1 MNKGLIAS
9 SLLMLTLTAGSS
21 GAAEPIPAWSAVV
34 TAVHDGDTPTVRAL
48 SGPRRGQVV
57 RVRLSCVDTPEIR
70 WVGHWETQPLAEEAR
85 ALVKR
90 LALGQRV
97 RVVQVGGESHKRP
110 VARVILA
117 DGQDLG
123 LKLVSSGLAWCD
135 LRYCRVR
142 RDAAYR
148 QALDGA
154 SQAGLRIWADPM
166 PISPREW
173 RVKR

>member
-1 MNKGLIAS
+1 MNKRLIAS
-9 SLLMLTLTAGSS
+9 SLLMLTLTAGPSD
-21 GAAEPIPAWSAVV
+21 AAEPTPAWSAVV

-70 WVGHWETQPLAEEAR
+70 WAGHWETQPRAEEAR
-85 ALVKR
+85 DLVKR
-90 LALGQRV
+90 LVLGQRV
-97 RVVQVGGESHKRP
+97 RVIQVGGESHKRP

-123 LKLVSSGLAWCD
+123 LLLVSSGLAWCD

-154 SQAGLRIWADPM
+154 SQTGLGIWADTEVQTPWD
-166 PISPREW
+166 W
-173 RVKR
+173 RRKK